1 MIGNYIDIDYEKLPK
16 RKTEESPK
24 KEEKD
29 YSSIR
34 KLLNHPQYK
43 DIIGLYRGKSEA
55 KPVAMTQSSGLDS
68 SGGYGRGSQYA
79 LPLSKGILPM
89 GAPAVSSADALPM
102 IGAGAGAVAA
112 SNALKKLTK
121 EPKVETF
128 RVPSKKDEP
137 PALDDTQGK
146 TKPEDLPE
154 GVESAEPAKEPDKGI
169 EGDVEAA
176 KEPLLQFLD
185 DYGFTKEDQ
194 LAIID
199 ILDKGYA
206 DLGDDDDVEL
216 PENVQSF
223 KLTEKDKQKL
233 LDNIRKHNPDAEI
246 FQPSI
251 RGRELAEEFIRI
263 AEAYLE
269 AKKQAFEKSKREF
282 NEKDPYTQR
291 LKESRENDKRAGD
304 TEYVDKQK
312 FSEKSNADKAAIDKA
327 NKISAKHQETGEYP
341 EVEVKESDVKYTDDV
356 LRHKAAAE
364 NDARLNQIIRGQR
377 RNGL

>member
-1 MIGNYIDIDYEKLPK
+1 
-16 RKTEESPK
+16 
-24 KEEKD
+24 
-29 YSSIR
+29 
-34 KLLNHPQYK
+34 
-43 DIIGLYRGKSEA
+43 
-55 KPVAMTQSSGLDS
+55 
-68 SGGYGRGSQYA
+68 
-79 LPLSKGILPM
+79 M
-89 GAPAVSSADALPM
+89 GAPAVSAADALPM

-121 EPKVETF
+121 EPKVEAF
-128 RVPSKKDEP
+128 KYPSKKDKDEP
-137 PALDDTQGK
+137 PVLDDTQGK
-146 TKPEDLPE
+146 TKPESLPE
-154 GVESAEPAKEPDKGI
+154 GVEPAESAKEPDKGV

-206 DLGDDDDVEL
+206 DLGDDDDVAL

-223 KLTEKDKQKL
+223 KFTDKDKQNL

-251 RGRELAEEFIRI
+251 RGRELAEEFIKM

-269 AKKQAFEKSKREF
+269 AKNQAFDKSKREF

-291 LKESRENDKRAGD
+291 LRESRENDKKAGD

-312 FSEKSNADKAAIDKA
+312 FSEKSNADKAARDKA
-327 NKISAKHQETGEYP
+327 NKINAKHQETGEFP
-341 EVEVKESDVKYTDDV
+341 EEEVKESDVKYTDDV

-364 NDARLNQIIRGQR
+364 NDARLDQIIRGQR

>member
-24 KEEKD
+24 TEEKD

-55 KPVAMTQSSGLDS
+55 KPVMDVMDSGIMGGSSTMPGF
-68 SGGYGRGSQYA
+68 
-79 LPLSKGILPM
+79 GIL
-89 GAPAVSSADALPM
+89 GAAAAQTSKNLNDAISGNKGLKTIDSDIQGSSVLP
-102 IGAGAGAVAA
+102 
-112 SNALKKLTK
+112 
-121 EPKVETF
+121 F
-128 RVPSKKDEP
+128 RDDSKPRSSKKEEP
-137 PALDDTQGK
+137 PVLDDTQGK

-154 GVESAEPAKEPDKGI
+154 GVEPAKSAKEPDKGV
-169 EGDVEAA
+169 EGDVETA

-185 DYGFTKEDQ
+185 DYGFTPEDQ

-223 KLTEKDKQKL
+223 KLTDKDKQKL
-233 LDNIRKHNPDAEI
+233 LDDIRKHNPDAEI
-246 FQPSI
+246 FDPSI
-251 RGRELAEEFIRI
+251 RGRELAEKFIQL
-263 AEAYLE
+263 AEVYLE
-269 AKKQAFEKSKREF
+269 AKKQAFDKSKREF

-291 LKESRENDKRAGD
+291 VKESRENDKKAGD
-304 TEYVDKQK
+304 IEYVDKQK
-312 FSEKSNADKAAIDKA
+312 FSEKSNADKAAKDKA
-327 NKISAKHQETGEYP
+327 NKITAKHQETGEYP